1 MSMFNALATL
11 RNSPTGESQ
20 MPITRSPSTRLIA
33 SVTMPA
39 GLVKL
44 MTHADGARSCTASAI
59 RNATGIVRSP

>member
-1 MSMFNALATL
+1 MSKARATL
-11 RNSPTGESQ
+11 RNRPIGESQ

-44 MTHADGARSCTASAI
+44 MTHADGA
-59 RNATGIVRSP
+59 